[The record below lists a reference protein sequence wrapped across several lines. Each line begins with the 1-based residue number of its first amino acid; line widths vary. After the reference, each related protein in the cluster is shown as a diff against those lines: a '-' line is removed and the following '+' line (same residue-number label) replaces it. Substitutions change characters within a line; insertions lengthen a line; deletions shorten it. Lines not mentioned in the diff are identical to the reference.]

1 MRCLAIIPAFNE
13 AGAVGD
19 VIRAIQR
26 ERPDVDVAVVD
37 DGSRDATASVA
48 REAGAIV
55 LQLPFNLGIG
65 GAVQTGYKYAWDN
78 GYDIAIQVDADGQHP
93 PSEMSKV
100 IDPVV
105 KGEAD
110 MVKLYQD
117 MYMQA
122 IALLKN
128 LGDGKQRT
136 DTYRD
141 GQTRIKVS

>member
-13 AGAVGD
+13 ADAVGD
-19 VIRAIQR
+19 VIRGIQR
-26 ERPDVDVAVVD
+26 ERPDVDVAVID

-78 GYDIAIQVDADGQHP
+78 SYDIAIQVDADGQHP

-100 IDPVV
+100 ID
-105 KGEAD
+105 
-110 MVKLYQD
+110 
-117 MYMQA
+117 
-122 IALLKN
+122 
-128 LGDGKQRT
+128 R
-136 DTYRD
+136 
-141 GQTRIKVS
+141 S